1 MLPRNIS
8 QSHYSP
14 TTKITQS
21 LCSPVP
27 MFPIFPSPYM
37 FPSPYVPQSLCSLV
51 HLFPSPYSVHQSLCS
66 PVPMFPTTIP
76 QKCFPFPIFPKHVP
90 QSLCSPEPMFPKHK
104 IGTGNGSGE
113 YRVWGTKDLGE
124 QRDWEYLWGTLGWET
139 IYGEY
144 RDWGI
149 KGLENIGVG
158 KQRGWETVFRSYE
171 NTPRWM
177 PSNPTDD
184 ESSLY
189 RLM

>member
-8 QSHYSP
+8 QSRYSP
-14 TTKITQS
+14 TTKIPQS

-37 FPSPYVPQSLCSLV
+37 FPSPYVPQSLCSLL

-90 QSLCSPEPMFPKHK
+90 QSLCSPEPMFPKYK

-113 YRVWGTKDLGE
+113 YRVWGTNDLGE
-124 QRDWEYLWGTLGWET
+124 QRDWGIPLGNIGMGNHLWGIPRLGNKGAWEH
-139 IYGEY
+139 
-144 RDWGI
+144 
-149 KGLENIGVG
+149 
-158 KQRGWETVFRSYE
+158 RGWEAKGLG
-171 NTPRWM
+171 N
-177 PSNPTDD
+177 
-184 ESSLY
+184 SLQILWKY
-189 RLM
+189 PQMNAIKPYWWWVKSV